1 MGMWKLGASNIPPER
16 YWDISTLQHTTH
28 IRHHHVWG
36 EMSTH
41 HKWDSKEEIFWYT
54 QHWKTDC
61 NTTANIHWKS
71 GTQLWQPSSNQT
83 SHCMVQPQAT
93 TWRCTA
99 HEQKINH
106 PTHIRHQYDWGEIS
120 THHKWDSKEEILRY
134 TQHKKDCNMTANLHW
149 KSGTQLW
156 QPSSIQ
162 NSHYMVQPQEK
173 TWKCTAHK
181 EKSIVRSLRLIIL
194 RVEKTRALKIWA
206 HFAVDD
212 RYWGHLISGLG
223 TSSASTPP
231 APAPSIYRA
240 HSPTTPPTL
249 IP

>member
-1 MGMWKLGASNIPPER
+1 MGMWELGASDIPPKNIEVFPHR
-16 YWDISTLQHTTH
+16 SIQRILGISMTEVKDQHIINETVRRKLFDIP
-28 IRHHHVWG
+28 
-36 EMSTH
+36 
-41 HKWDSKEEIFWYT
+41 
-54 QHWKTDC
+54 
-61 NTTANIHWKS
+61 NI
-71 GTQLWQPSSNQT
+71 
-83 SHCMVQPQAT
+83 
-93 TWRCTA
+93 
-99 HEQKINH
+99 
-106 PTHIRHQYDWGEIS
+106 
-120 THHKWDSKEEILRY
+120 
-134 TQHKKDCNMTANLHW
+134 KKDCNMTANLHW